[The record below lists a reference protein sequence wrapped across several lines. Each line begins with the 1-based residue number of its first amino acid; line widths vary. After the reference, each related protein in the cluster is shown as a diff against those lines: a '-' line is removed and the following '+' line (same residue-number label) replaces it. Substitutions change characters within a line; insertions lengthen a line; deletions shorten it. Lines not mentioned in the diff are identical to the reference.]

1 LQELRIIGQPHMT
14 AFALAS
20 NNDEIDIMAVADV
33 MEEDCG
39 WTLERQQ
46 CPPSLHFSIM
56 PHHTAAVSQL
66 VADFKTSVD
75 KVKVMNIQISFK
87 GANDIRT

>member
-1 LQELRIIGQPHMT
+1 LQELRVVGQPHMT

-33 MEEDCG
+33 MEEDGG

-46 CPPSLHFSIM
+46 NPPSLHFSIM
-56 PHHTAAVSQL
+56 PHHTTAVDQL
-66 VADFKTSVD
+66 VADFKKSVD
-75 KVKVMNIQISFK
+75 KVKVMNIQISIKASMIF
-87 GANDIRT
+87 